1 MINNRLMARLC
12 VKIHVL
18 AQPAAFI
25 MTFKTVIQPSGHSF
39 PIEPHETILEAA
51 LRHGYT
57 LPYSCRDGVCGTC
70 KGKVVTGQ
78 VDYGKYQ
85 DSTLSE
91 TEKAAGMALFCC
103 ATPLSDLVLECREMT
118 AVSDIPV
125 RTIPCRVQKMEKPA
139 PDVMVLSLKLPA
151 NERLQFLAGQ
161 YIDILL
167 KDEKPR
173 SFSLANA
180 PHDDEFLEL
189 HIRNITGG
197 TFTHHVFEV
206 MKERDILRFKGPL
219 GTFFLREDSD
229 KPIIFV
235 ASGTGFAPIK
245 AIIEHAL
252 YIGIKRPM
260 HFYWGARTLAD
271 LYMLEKARQWEK
283 DGIRFTPV
291 LSDALLEDNWQ
302 GRTGFVHQAVLD
314 DYSDLSGYEVY
325 TCGAPVVVEAAHR
338 DFTAQRGLPDDAFF
352 SDASTFTPK
361 N

>member
-1 MINNRLMARLC
+1 
-12 VKIHVL
+12 
-18 AQPAAFI
+18 
-25 MTFKTVIQPSGHSF
+25 MTFKTVIQPSGHNF
-39 PIEPHETILEAA
+39 PVEAHETILEAA
-51 LRHGYT
+51 LKHGYT

-85 DSTLSE
+85 ESALSE
-91 TEKAAGMALFCC
+91 AEKAAGMALFCC
-103 ATPLSDLVLECREMT
+103 ATARSDLVLECKEIN
-118 AVSDIPV
+118 AVKDIPV
-125 RTIPCRVQKMEKPA
+125 KTLPCRVQTMAKLA
-139 PDVMVLSLKLPA
+139 PDVMVLTLKLPA

-161 YIDILL
+161 YIDIFF
-167 KDEKPR
+167 KDQKPR

-189 HIRNITGG
+189 HIRNIAGG
-197 TFTHHVFEV
+197 AFTQHVFEV

-252 YIGIKRPM
+252 HIGIKRPM
-260 HFYWGARTLAD
+260 HFYWGARVLAD
-271 LYMLEKARQWEK
+271 LYMLDKARQWEK
-283 DGIRFTPV
+283 SGIKFTPV
-291 LSDALLEDNWQ
+291 LSDALPGDAWQ

-314 DYSDLSGYEVY
+314 DYADLSHHDVY
-325 TCGAPVVVEAAHR
+325 VCGAPVVVEAAHR
-338 DFTAQRGLPDDAFF
+338 DYTSQRGLPNDAFF
-352 SDASTFTPK
+352 SDAFTFTAK
-361 N
+361 K